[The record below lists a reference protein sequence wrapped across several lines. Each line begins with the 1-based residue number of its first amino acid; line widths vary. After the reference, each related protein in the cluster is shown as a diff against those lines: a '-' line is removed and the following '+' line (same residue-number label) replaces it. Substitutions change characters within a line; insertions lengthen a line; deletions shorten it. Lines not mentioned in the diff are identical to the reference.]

1 MLKIRTVTLAW
12 DYDELVCY
20 KDIFFNI
27 THCLL
32 VNGVPNP
39 SQCTSYTTTNKTITE
54 ESLTSTSYI
63 FMITAQSVQYPDI
76 ISDTVEVEITTLGKS
91 IGVGDLYIHI

>member
-1 MLKIRTVTLAW
+1 MLKFRTVTLVW
-12 DYDELVCY
+12 DYGEPCY

-32 VNGVPNP
+32 VNGAPDP
-39 SQCTSYTTTNKTITE
+39 SQCTLYATTNMTITVE
-54 ESLTSTSYI
+54 LLTSTSYI

-76 ISDTVEVEITTLGKS
+76 TSDTVEVEITMLGKS